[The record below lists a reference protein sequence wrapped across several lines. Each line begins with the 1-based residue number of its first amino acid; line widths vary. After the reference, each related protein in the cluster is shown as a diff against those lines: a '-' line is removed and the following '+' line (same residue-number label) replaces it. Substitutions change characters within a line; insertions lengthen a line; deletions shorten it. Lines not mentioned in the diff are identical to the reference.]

1 MAYDALGCSRKVKVG
16 LVRSGMVKDC
26 QGWSKTVKD
35 GKGWSR
41 MVQDGKDANQFSW
54 MFNDGTVRVKGQG
67 KKCSLIGKDGLV
79 QLRMVKGGL
88 GRSGMVKDGQ
98 RY

>member
-1 MAYDALGCSRKVKVG
+1 
-16 LVRSGMVKDC
+16 
-26 QGWSKTVKD
+26 
-35 GKGWSR
+35 
-41 MVQDGKDANQFSW
+41 MVQDGQGCSEILIVKDVNQFSW

-67 KKCSLIGKDGLV
+67 KKWSLIGKDGLV

-98 RY
+98 R